1 MSSNITKEQINT
13 TMALALMKHLFNQGK
28 ISEKVYK
35 KIGMSY
41 IQFAKDFPEFFKIL
55 FMQQTNQKVEYFMR
69 TDTMYD
75 QIIQAGQKMTH
86 LSYEEQEKFHIKV
99 WIFTHGIACLVA
111 TNTVQLSEQEIAD
124 LLGTTVM
131 EMMLGR
137 K

>member
-1 MSSNITKEQINT
+1 
-13 TMALALMKHLFNQGK
+13 
-28 ISEKVYK
+28 
-35 KIGMSY
+35 
-41 IQFAKDFPEFFKIL
+41 
-55 FMQQTNQKVEYFMR
+55 
-69 TDTMYD
+69 
-75 QIIQAGQKMTH
+75 MTH